1 VRVLGSAHDQG
12 TDNEG
17 EKLKGLLAALSAAA
31 CALVLL
37 APVTAGAAE
46 CANEG
51 LRLGPSAGLGECRAY
66 EMVSPVDKD
75 GGNVGRVLQTKVS
88 PDGERVTFYS
98 AAAFAGSPSSAL
110 STGYIAKRGAAG
122 WSTEA
127 LDPPQRNTGNSLLMS
142 TVASTADLSA
152 SLSASDRATVPG
164 AIEEGSNL
172 YLRNNLTG
180 TRSLLYAR
188 PGVRLFD
195 QSTGLNGG
203 LFYGATPD
211 WSHIVVRS
219 IEPLTA
225 DTPPSN
231 YPYFYDLTGGEMHLL
246 NVEPDGTLPTNSEPN
261 LFGRDYI
268 PYAPAISADG
278 RYVPM
283 QLGLDGVFIRE
294 DDRRTFPIS
303 VNEAGETEEA
313 WLLFGNRDGTQIYFR
328 AGTLRAGAPVG
339 SLYRYDIASGTLTNL
354 LPDAEG
360 VAARVESVLGASPD
374 GSIVYF
380 TAGGALGDGATEA
393 GFLENNLYALVN
405 GELRFLGRI
414 EQLPPYYQ
422 SSPDGR
428 YLAFDTFADPTGGKT
443 TSPNCK
449 HLEGFQNPDGQCLDL
464 YVYDATTGV
473 LSCTACSVPDRGHT
487 YLGGQQS
494 RENSIAQ
501 GTEFARAVLDDGAV
515 YMETPTK
522 LVPRDGNG
530 VMDVYSWQAGVPRLI
545 STGIDP
551 NPSWFG
557 VAGADGRD
565 VLFMTNQQLV
575 GQDTDQNIDL
585 YDARVDGGL
594 ASQWPSGSPPACVG
608 EACKSPAPTPATR
621 IGGGSSA
628 TGGELDCEAIGA
640 RAAAPRKEARRL
652 TRQAKAV
659 AKRRSHASGKR
670 AGRLAGQAKQLRR
683 RAAAERRAADR
694 IQNQAKTCWGIN

>member
-1 VRVLGSAHDQG
+1 
-12 TDNEG
+12 
-17 EKLKGLLAALSAAA
+17 LKGLFAALSAAA
-31 CALVLL
+31 CVLVLV
-37 APVTAGAAE
+37 APGTAGAA
-46 CANEG
+46 CANEA
-51 LRLGPSAGLGECRAY
+51 LRLGPSAGLAECRAY

-110 STGYIAKRGAAG
+110 STGYISKRGAGG
-122 WSTEA
+122 WGTEA

-142 TVASTADLSA
+142 TVAGTVDLSA
-152 SLSASDRATVPG
+152 SLSASDRAIVPG
-164 AIEEGSNL
+164 ATEEGSNL
-172 YLRNNLTG
+172 YLRNNVTG
-180 TRSLLYAR
+180 ITSLLYTR
-188 PGVRLFD
+188 PSVRLFD

-211 WSHIVVRS
+211 WSHIVIRS

-225 DTPPSN
+225 DTPPST
-231 YPYFYDLTGGEMHLL
+231 YPYFYDLTGGRMHLL
-246 NVEPDGTLPTNSEPN
+246 NLKPDGTLSTTSEPN
-261 LFGRDYI
+261 IFGRDYN

-283 QLGLDGVFIRE
+283 QLGGDGVFIRE
-294 DDRRTFPIS
+294 DDQRTFPIS
-303 VNEAGETEEA
+303 VNEAGETEGA
-313 WLLFGNRDGTQIYFR
+313 TLLFSNRDGSQIYFR
-328 AGTLRAGAPVG
+328 AGAPLRAGAPAG
-339 SLYRYDIASGTLTNL
+339 SLYRYDIASGTLNNL

-360 VAARVESVLGASPD
+360 VAARVENVLGVSPD

-380 TAGGALGDGATEA
+380 TAGGALAGEATEA
-393 GFLENNLYALVN
+393 GFLENNLYALVD
-405 GELRFLGRI
+405 GEPRFLGRI

-428 YLAFDTFADPTGGKT
+428 YLAFDTFADPTGDKT
-443 TSPNCK
+443 TSPRCG

-464 YVYDATTGV
+464 YVYDAASGV
-473 LSCTACSVPDRGHT
+473 LSCTACSVPDRGHSF
-487 YLGGQQS
+487 LGGQQS

-501 GTEFARAVLDDGAV
+501 GTEFARAMLDDGTV
-515 YMETPTK
+515 FMETPTK

-530 VMDVYSWQAGVPRLI
+530 VMDVYSWQAGVPHLI

-557 VAGADGRD
+557 VASPDGRN

-594 ASQWPSGSPPACVG
+594 ESQWPPGSPPPCVG
-608 EACKSPAPTPATR
+608 EACKSAAPTPATR

-640 RAAAPRKEARRL
+640 RAAAPRREAKRL
-652 TRQAKAV
+652 ANQAKAIG
-659 AKRRSHASGKR
+659 KRRSHASGKR
-670 AGRLAGQAKQLRR
+670 AQKLGRQAKGLRR
-683 RAAAERRAADR
+683 RAATERRAAER